1 MEELKKLRYEV
12 LNLRNMN
19 EISTNAENKL
29 NALQE
34 AINYT
39 RCYCTFDSLL
49 ERLQELNEIKRPY
62 FKWTEQFKKD
72 NRIAWEGKEV
82 ELRDLINK
90 LEKELNV
97 L

>member
-19 EISTNAENKL
+19 EITTNAETKLLHKL

-39 RCYCTFDSLL
+39 HCCTELPNKQKSCVNGVDSDTCRYNGICDYC
-49 ERLQELNEIKRPY
+49 
-62 FKWTEQFKKD
+62 
-72 NRIAWEGKEV
+72 
-82 ELRDLINK
+82 
-90 LEKELNV
+90 
-97 L
+97 

>member
-19 EISTNAENKL
+19 EITTNAETKLLHKL

-39 RCYCTFDSLL
+39 RCSTQLL
-49 ERLQELNEIKRPY
+49 CVSEVKGIGLTKGLEYKTDDTKSFYFTITNDYGEICEYHKSK
-62 FKWTEQFKKD
+62 F
-72 NRIAWEGKEV
+72 EV
-82 ELRDLINK
+82 VSE
-90 LEKELNV
+90 
-97 L
+97 

>member
-19 EISTNAENKL
+19 EITTNAETKLLHKL

-39 RCYCTFDSLL
+39 RCCKSDSEQLCANCLCKPTRKLGFCNECFDNIYS
-49 ERLQELNEIKRPY
+49 N
-62 FKWTEQFKKD
+62 
-72 NRIAWEGKEV
+72 A
-82 ELRDLINK
+82 
-90 LEKELNV
+90 
-97 L
+97 